1 MFKSNF
7 SFNVI
12 EIDCSEHIDFLKI
25 VDALDFLEMNENPF
39 NLIKITNLSINDLEH
54 CFRDLVIKRE
64 SFCKWYGS
72 FCFKSSR
79 AYFMYYNWHNGVKE
93 IIIEDVIDLKEEK

>member
-1 MFKSNF
+1 MSKSNF

-12 EIDCSEHIDFLKI
+12 KIDCFEHIDYLKI
-25 VDALDFLEMNENPF
+25 VEALDFLETNKNPF
-39 NLIKITNLSINDLEH
+39 NLIRITNLSINDLGH
-54 CFRDLVIKRE
+54 HFRDLVIKRE
-64 SFCKWYGS
+64 SVCKWYGS

-79 AYFMYYNWHNGVKE
+79 AYFRYFNWHNCVKE